1 MVKSFQDV
9 LSLRVF
15 FSFFFLRKNF
25 HDPGHTVKKHR
36 SEIFLDK
43 HIWYKIPHSSV
54 RRDNLDVGSAVG
66 RGADAVPSRCR
77 RAGRLFCSG
86 SVSAQGRG
94 SRGWT
99 ILLLHLRP
107 RVLCGQRFWGAV
119 TIPPSLP
126 PANSARASLG
136 PGPAART
143 RSSDSGSNFLRP
155 ACSSFAGLSALRSQ
169 GIPGSSGWI
178 LFGLT
183 HHHQSC
189 QLIRAEGDDV

>member
-1 MVKSFQDV
+1 MSAARWDAAQTR
-9 LSLRVF
+9 SL
-15 FSFFFLRKNF
+15 
-25 HDPGHTVKKHR
+25 PG
-36 SEIFLDK
+36 
-43 HIWYKIPHSSV
+43 
-54 RRDNLDVGSAVG
+54 AVG
-66 RGADAVPSRCR
+66 PDAFSAPAPCLLRDAGARVDESS
-77 RAGRLFCSG
+77 FC
-86 SVSAQGRG
+86 
-94 SRGWT
+94 T
-99 ILLLHLRP
+99 TRP
-107 RVLCGQRFWGAV
+107 RVLCGQHFWGAV

-136 PGPAART
+136 PGPAAQT